1 MSSFFLFLRGAF
13 ENSLK
18 KMVCHKIT
26 IVEKFVFTA
35 FFKIL
40 MEWNGLEWNHGVEWS
55 GMDFS
60 GGCILVILGHF
71 DTFWK
76 IWSEFYSF

>member
-1 MSSFFLFLRGAF
+1 MGP
-13 ENSLK
+13 
-18 KMVCHKIT
+18 VIT
-26 IVEKFVFTA
+26 GPGRAQEA
-35 FFKIL
+35 
-40 MEWNGLEWNHGVEWS
+40 EWNHGVEWS

-76 IWSEFYSF
+76 IWSEFGRF